1 MGPEGRAKSQGA
13 FPLKK
18 QRKKVLGGRMMIRRR
33 CCFTKAQQKVTKG
46 ATESGRGNAEIGSVE
61 GGKMLLLV
69 EDG

>member
-1 MGPEGRAKSQGA
+1 
-13 FPLKK
+13 
-18 QRKKVLGGRMMIRRR
+18 MMIRRR

-46 ATESGRGNAEIGSVE
+46 ATESGRGNAGIGSVE